1 MKRCAVPAP
10 VLVLSARQR
19 RPEKQDGLS
28 LWGRALFQP
37 RCSAVSAARPSGCL
51 PHVWGASRA
60 GVAGLAVD
68 ARRPLPAVRA
78 CACAHACTRVRVC
91 VWGVGAPT
99 RSPAPKHALSA
110 LPPSECPD
118 LKSHATS
125 VSGLKP
131 RGSFSAL
138 VLGSSSQS
146 SLQPHKDPQQDPCF
160 RRPWCRGPPRAEPRV
175 LLSRS

>member
-1 MKRCAVPAP
+1 MRRTGPCPGSQRPTETSGEAGRAVSLGQGSVPAT
-10 VLVLSARQR
+10 VLGC
-19 RPEKQDGLS
+19 E
-28 LWGRALFQP
+28 
-37 RCSAVSAARPSGCL
+37 RCSPLGMPPTRLGSLKGRSG
-51 PHVWGASRA
+51 GAGRGRKAPASCRA
-60 GVAGLAVD
+60 CV
-68 ARRPLPAVRA
+68 RVRA
-78 CACAHACTRVRVC
+78 CVCACVC